1 MSLINRI
8 LKKRLASMALLFL
21 ILLTIVSALAPWI
34 SPRDPTKMNYTDVL
48 APPSGEFLFGTD
60 YAGRDVLSRVIY
72 GSRIT
77 LRVSFLA
84 VILAI
89 FAGTA
94 SGLLAG
100 FSGGWLDNLLMRL
113 IDIMMSIPSVLLAI
127 VIIGAFGPG
136 LNKVI
141 IAIGIVSIPT
151 YARLSRG
158 STLSVKEED
167 YIESAKAV
175 GCSNTRVV
183 MKHILPN
190 IFTSLLTY
198 STLRLAVAIITTA
211 TLGFLGLGAQPP
223 TPEWGTMLSE
233 ARNYLRDSW
242 WMSTFPGLAITITVL
257 SLNILGDA
265 LRDVLDPRMKD
276 INR

>member
-1 MSLINRI
+1 MSLLKRI

-21 ILLTIVSALAPWI
+21 ILLTIVAALAPWI

-89 FAGTA
+89 FAGTT

-100 FSGGWLDNLLMRL
+100 FSGGWLDNLLMRV

>member
-1 MSLINRI
+1 MSLLNRI
-8 LKKRLASMALLFL
+8 LKKRLAGFALVFL
-21 ILLTIVSALAPWI
+21 VLVTFSAIFAPWLAPQ
-34 SPRDPTKMNYTDVL
+34 DPTKMNYTELL
-48 APPSGEFLFGTD
+48 APPSGQFLFGTD
-60 YAGRDVLSRVIY
+60 YSGRDIFSRVIY

-77 LRVSFLA
+77 LRVSMLA
-84 VILAI
+84 VSLA
-89 FAGTA
+89 AVLGVTV
-94 SGLLAG
+94 GLGAG
-100 FSGGWLDNLLMRL
+100 FVGGWLDILIMRV

-141 IAIGIVSIPT
+141 VAIGIVSVPT

-167 YIESAKAV
+167 YIESARAI
-175 GCSNTRVV
+175 GCSTFRIVI
-183 MKHILPN
+183 KHVIPN

-242 WMSTFPGLAITITVL
+242 WMSTFPGLAITLTVL
-257 SLNILGDA
+257 SLNVLGDA
-265 LRDVLDPRMKD
+265 LRDVLDPRMKNV
-276 INR
+276 NR

>member
-1 MSLINRI
+1 MSLLNKI
-8 LKKRLASMALLFL
+8 LKKRLAGFALVFL
-21 ILLTIVSALAPWI
+21 VLVTFSAIFAPWLAPQ
-34 SPRDPTKMNYTDVL
+34 DPTKMNYTELL
-48 APPSGEFLFGTD
+48 APPSGQFLFGTD
-60 YAGRDVLSRVIY
+60 YSGRDIFSRVIY

-77 LRVSFLA
+77 LRVSMLA
-84 VILAI
+84 VSLA
-89 FAGTA
+89 AVLGVTV
-94 SGLLAG
+94 GLGAG
-100 FSGGWLDNLLMRL
+100 FVGGWLDILIMRV

-141 IAIGIVSIPT
+141 VAIGIVSVPT

-167 YIESAKAV
+167 YIESARAI
-175 GCSNTRVV
+175 GCSTFRIVI
-183 MKHILPN
+183 KHVIPN

-242 WMSTFPGLAITITVL
+242 WMSTFPGLAITLTVL
-257 SLNILGDA
+257 SLNVLGDA
-265 LRDVLDPRMKD
+265 LRDVLDPRMKNV
-276 INR
+276 NR